1 MKKLLFLF
9 IPFFVLAC
17 ENDLLEVDALGENI
31 GIIGTWVE
39 EVDISLPS
47 PGDGVT
53 LLRRSENL
61 DTDSYGFILHD
72 DGSFTE
78 HKNAGW
84 CGTPPIAYDN
94 FEGTWVPL
102 SDTVLD
108 ITVGY
113 WGGTLTY
120 QMHIVSLDGNEL
132 GIRYLFSEDRVETK

>member
-1 MKKLLFLF
+1 MKKLLFLV
-9 IPFFVLAC
+9 IPFLVLTC
-17 ENDLLEVDALGENI
+17 EKDQLEVDALGKNI
-31 GIIGTWVE
+31 SIIGTWVE
-39 EVDISLPS
+39 QVDISLPS
-47 PGDGVT
+47 PGDGIT
-53 LLRRSENL
+53 LFSRSEDL
-61 DTDSYGFILHD
+61 DPDRYGFILHE

-120 QMHIVSLDGNEL
+120 QMYIVSLEEDKL
-132 GIRYLFSEDRVETK
+132 GIRYLFTEDRVEVK